1 MTNKERNNHLIIVTG
16 LSGAGMSSCLKSLED
31 LGYEVLDNIPLF
43 LVSSLKEDESGNRP
57 LAIGIDTRTRD
68 FDPHD
73 VANTAKERGAHLL
86 FVTCNADILQKRFS
100 ETRRKHPLAQDRAIT
115 DGIDMEQRLL
125 VPLQEAADSIIDTS
139 ELSIH
144 DLRRQI
150 AQKFDIQTDKA
161 LSLTVMSFGF
171 KHGVPREAD
180 IVMDVRFLKNP
191 HWEETLRDLTGQE
204 DAVGDYI
211 SQDSNWNRFIDNFQK
226 LLDGLLEPYLQEGKS
241 YLTIALGCTGGKHRS
256 VFSAETIHR
265 WLQERNITASI
276 YHRDIER

>member
-1 MTNKERNNHLIIVTG
+1 MTKTEDIKNLIIVTG

-43 LVSSLKEDESGNRP
+43 LVSSLKEDTSQSKP

-68 FDPHD
+68 FDPHE
-73 VANTAKERGAHLL
+73 VAKTAKERNAHLL

-100 ETRRKHPLAQDRAIT
+100 ETRRKHPLAQDRTIA
-115 DGIDMEQRLL
+115 DGIDMERRLL
-125 VPLQEAADSIIDTS
+125 VPLQEAANTTIDTS

-150 AQKFDIQTDKA
+150 SHQFDTQTEKT

-191 HWEETLRDLTGQE
+191 HWEENLRNLTGQE
-204 DAVGDYI
+204 DAVGNYI
-211 SQDSNWNRFIDNFQK
+211 REDSNWKGFLQNFQN
-226 LLDGLLEPYLQEGKS
+226 LLDGLLEPYLQEGKN

-256 VFSAETIHR
+256 VFSAETLHH
-265 WLQERNITASI
+265 WLQEKNITASI
-276 YHRDIER
+276 FHRDIER